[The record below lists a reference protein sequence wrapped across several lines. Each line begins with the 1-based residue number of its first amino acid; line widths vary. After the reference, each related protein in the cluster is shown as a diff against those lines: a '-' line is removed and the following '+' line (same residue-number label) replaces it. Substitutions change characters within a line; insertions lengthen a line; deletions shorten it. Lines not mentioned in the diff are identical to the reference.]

1 MSSTNTNHELS
12 SNEKSLGTNN
22 DLTNFT
28 KFERGDL
35 TKPKRVRLNKS
46 NVDAIP
52 YSSRRQMIYRDTD
65 IPGFGLRV
73 TAASKTYICEYWL
86 PELNKSVRASLGKH
100 GKITVDEARRK
111 AKKLLGLSADG
122 IDANEEKRKRK
133 ADETTLREVWQQYQQ
148 VRKLRPKTI
157 KVYESALSRGLGDWL
172 DKPVA
177 RITRAMIKIRQRDL
191 GRAVG
196 PRSSAAG
203 ATENANQIMRV
214 LRSML
219 IFARDEYVTEDE
231 RELRLPDGFATGFP
245 KAFPK
250 KRRHRRIE
258 DSDLAAWYEALHY
271 LSSDSIRDM
280 LILCL
285 FTGLRRGES
294 SNLTWD
300 KVNLKDGIIML
311 APADTKNHEP
321 HRVYLSNFLVSLLQ
335 WRKDKSEPENI
346 YVFPSH
352 VNGKPI
358 GEPKSAI
365 NKVTERTGIAFSTHD
380 LRRTYL
386 SIAQSIEAPYAVS
399 KILANHKRGSDITE
413 SYMTISPEQLRNYQ
427 EKITARLLEL
437 IELDSS
443 K

>member
-1 MSSTNTNHELS
+1 LSIRTDELHEMNELS
-12 SNEKSLGTNN
+12 
-22 DLTNFT
+22 DLLPANSTQQN
-28 KFERGDL
+28 RI
-35 TKPKRVRLNKS
+35 RLNKT
-46 NVDAIP
+46 NVDSLPNPAAG
-52 YSSRRQMIYRDTD
+52 QCFYRDTEL
-65 IPGFGLRV
+65 PGFGLRV
-73 TAASKTYICEYWL
+73 TTASKTYICEYWL
-86 PELNKSVRASLGKH
+86 PEKRKSVRASLGKH
-100 GKITVDEARRK
+100 GKITVEEARKK
-111 AKKLLGLSADG
+111 AKQLLGLSARG
-122 IDANEEKRKRK
+122 LDANEEKRKSK
-133 ADETTLREVWQQYQQ
+133 ADDTTLGDIWVQYRQ

-177 RITRAMIKIRQRDL
+177 KITRAMIRVRQREL
-191 GRAVG
+191 GQAIG
-196 PRSSAAG
+196 PRSSPAG
-203 ATENANQIMRV
+203 ATENANQVMRV

-219 IFARDEYVTEDE
+219 IFARDEYVTEDK
-231 RELRLPDGFATGFP
+231 RELRLPEGFATGFP

-250 KRRHRRIE
+250 KKRHRRIE
-258 DSDLAAWYEALHY
+258 DGDLAAWYKALHH

-294 SNLTWD
+294 SNLTWG

-335 WRKDKSEPENI
+335 WRKEKSEPENI

-352 VNGKPI
+352 IKGKPI

-365 NKVTERTGIAFSTHD
+365 NKVTDRTGIAFSTHD

-437 IELDSS
+437 LGIQEEQV
-443 K
+443 